1 MHRGLSATAEA
12 LKRQTMTRD
21 HPLLPYAVTLAA
33 VGLFSLMDAMM
44 KEAALA
50 VGAFSALLLRNALG
64 LALIGPVWLA
74 RRRGWPG
81 RAAMRIHLVRG
92 VVASAMAFTFF
103 WGIAR
108 IPLAEGIA
116 LSFVA
121 PLIALHLAALLLGER
136 IRPGAIGASLVG
148 LAGVAVIT
156 FGRARGGGWSE
167 DAGWGTGSV
176 LVSSLLYAW
185 NLVLQRQQALA
196 AGPLE
201 VAAFQTGVVCLVL
214 LVFAPL
220 AFAMPAR
227 ETWPAIAA
235 AAALALAAVLLLAW
249 SYARAEAQAL
259 VPLEYSGFLWAALF
273 GWLFFAERVTLPVL
287 LGAGLI
293 VGACWIAAPK
303 RPTEQTAA

>member
-1 MHRGLSATAEA
+1 
-12 LKRQTMTRD
+12 MTRD

-33 VGLFSLMDAMM
+33 VGLFSLMDALM
-44 KEAALA
+44 KDAALA
-50 VGAFSALLLRNALG
+50 VGAFSALLLRNAFG

-74 RRRGWPG
+74 TRRGWPA
-81 RAAMRIHLVRG
+81 RAAMRVHLVRG

-121 PLIALHLAALLLGER
+121 PLIALYLAAILLGER
-136 IRPGAIGASLVG
+136 VRPGAIGASLAG
-148 LAGVAVIT
+148 IAGVALIA
-156 FGRARGGGWSE
+156 FGRAGTGGWSE
-167 DAGWGTGSV
+167 QAAWGTGSV
-176 LVSSLLYAW
+176 LVSSVLYAW

-196 AGPLE
+196 ARPVE
-201 VAAFQTGVVCLVL
+201 VATFQTAIVGLVL
-214 LVFAPL
+214 LAFAPF
-220 AFAMPAR
+220 AFELPVR
-227 ETWPAIAA
+227 EAWPTIAGSA
-235 AAALALAAVLLLAW
+235 VLALAAVLLLAW
-249 SYARAEAQAL
+249 SYARAETQAL

-273 GWLFFAERVTLPVL
+273 GWLFFAERVTVPVL

-303 RPTEQTAA
+303 KPTEQTAA

>member
-1 MHRGLSATAEA
+1 
-12 LKRQTMTRD
+12 MTRD

-33 VGLFSLMDAMM
+33 VGLFSLMDALM
-44 KEAALA
+44 KDAALA
-50 VGAFSALLLRNALG
+50 VGAFSALLLRNAFG
-64 LALIGPVWLA
+64 LAVIGPVWLA
-74 RRRGWPG
+74 TRDRWPTRR
-81 RAAMRIHLVRG
+81 AMRIHLVRG

-121 PLIALHLAALLLGER
+121 PLVALYLAAILLGER

-148 LAGVAVIT
+148 LAGVAVIAL
-156 FGRARGGGWSE
+156 GRAGGGGWSE
-167 DAGWGTGSV
+167 QAAWGTGSV
-176 LVSSLLYAW
+176 LVSSVLYAW

-196 AGPLE
+196 ARPVE

-214 LVFAPL
+214 LAFAPI
-220 AFAMPAR
+220 AFELPAR
-227 ETWPAIAA
+227 ETWPTIAGA
-235 AAALALAAVLLLAW
+235 AVLALSAVLLLAW
-249 SYARAEAQAL
+249 SYARAETQAL

-273 GWLFFAERVTLPVL
+273 GWLFFAERVTFPVL